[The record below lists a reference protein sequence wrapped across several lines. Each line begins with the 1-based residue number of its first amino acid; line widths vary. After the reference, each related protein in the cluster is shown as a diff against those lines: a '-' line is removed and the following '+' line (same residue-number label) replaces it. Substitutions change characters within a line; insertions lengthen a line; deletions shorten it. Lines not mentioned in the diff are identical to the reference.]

1 MVKIPPANTGNADS
15 IPRSGKSFGEE
26 NDSPLQLF
34 LLGKSHGHRS
44 LMGYRPRGL
53 KRVRHTLETKM
64 IKTTTI
70 PLCHSQKHKVSSLSC
85 VWLVATPW
93 SVAHQAPLSV
103 GFSRQEYWSGLPFP
117 SPGDL
122 SNPGD
127 WTQVSHIAGRC
138 FKLWATREAPGN
150 TQSHT
155 NGNEHFAVST

>member
-1 MVKIPPANTGNADS
+1 MVKILPANTGNADS

-44 LMGYRPRGL
+44 LMGYSPRGL

-70 PLCHSQKHKVSSLSC
+70 PLCHSQKHSEFAQSCPTRCYPVECSPPGSSVHRIFQARVLE
-85 VWLVATPW
+85 WVAI
-93 SVAHQAPLSV
+93 S
-103 GFSRQEYWSGLPFP
+103 FSRGSFQPR
-117 SPGDL
+117 
-122 SNPGD
+122 D